1 MSWLEQAFGWHD
13 AFGNISYILI
23 AISYYL
29 TRMLWL
35 RVLAVAG
42 LGFEILY
49 FALSGG
55 QLMTGIGWNV
65 VFISINLYQLWHLA
79 EHVRLA
85 RRAPELAVLRRGV
98 LAGLD
103 DAQLGQLFRTGAWR
117 DVAAGD
123 TLTLEGQP
131 VTALY
136 LLCGGHATV
145 EVAGEH
151 VARLAPGAF
160 VGEMAF
166 LSGNTAS
173 ATVRAEEPSHVFAF
187 DPAKLRRLIA
197 TDEQISAA
205 MHRSVGQDLAQKLRR
220 TSHGEVALV
229 A

>member
-1 MSWLEQAFGWHD
+1 MGWLEQAFGWHD
-13 AFGNISYILI
+13 AFGNISYVLI
-23 AISYYL
+23 AVSYYL
-29 TRMLWL
+29 TRMFWL

-49 FALSGG
+49 FAFSGG

-65 VFISINLYQLWHLA
+65 VFISINLYQLWHLV
-79 EHVRLA
+79 EHA
-85 RRAPELAVLRRGV
+85 RRARLAPELAVLRRGV

-103 DAQLGQLFRTGAWR
+103 DAQLGRLFRTGVWR
-117 DVAAGD
+117 DVGAGD
-123 TLTLEGQP
+123 ALTIEGQP
-131 VTALY
+131 VAALY
-136 LLCGGHATV
+136 LLGSGHATV
-145 EVAGEH
+145 EVEGEQ

-173 ATVRAEEPSHVFAF
+173 ATVRTVEPSHIFAF
-187 DPAKLRRLIA
+187 DPVKLRRLIA

-220 TSHGEVALV
+220 SSHGEVAMV